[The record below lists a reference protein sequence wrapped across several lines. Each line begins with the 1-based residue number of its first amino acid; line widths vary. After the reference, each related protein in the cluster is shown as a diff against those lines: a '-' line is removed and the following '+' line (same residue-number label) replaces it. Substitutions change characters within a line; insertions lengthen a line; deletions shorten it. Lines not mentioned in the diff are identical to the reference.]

1 MDVGLAKAWVEELR
15 TRFANKRVRVA
26 CRGFATF
33 NGELKEIFYVD
44 KEVHVTVIKDGA
56 QVTHYRVG
64 LAHVTHY
71 RVRLTNDWNDNEI
84 SWSDPKTSNGFVCST
99 TDGSVRFELEDAKA
113 SVSSVEGIRKNLK
126 LNKGLAPGLQLVEL
140 RGRKGV
146 APSLLKK

>member
-15 TRFANKRVRVA
+15 TRFANKRVRVTES
-26 CRGFATF
+26 RNMESGT
-33 NGELKEIFYVD
+33 LKEIFLND
-44 KEVHVTVIKDGA
+44 KEVHVTVIKDGD
-56 QVTHYRVG
+56 THYRVG
-64 LAHVTHY
+64 LPYMGYY
-71 RVRLTNDWNDNEI
+71 RVRLTNGWNDNEI

-113 SVSSVEGIRKNLK
+113 SSVVEEGIRKNLK
-126 LNKGLAPGLQLVEL
+126 LDNRRGLAPGLQLVEL

>member
-15 TRFANKRVRVA
+15 TRFENKRVRVA

-56 QVTHYRVG
+56 QVTHYRV
-64 LAHVTHY
+64 
-71 RVRLTNDWNDNEI
+71 RLTNDWYDNEI